1 MPGSF
6 SFDCSQSPAC
16 RASAGGAL
24 PLPPWSFGSGPQSRD
39 SLGGPAASAHGSAP
53 GLLLWEATVSAT
65 SSFGGAAR
73 PGRLLLLPGLLPQ
86 SGLLT
91 VPRYCARPA
100 TSQRQ
105 APREPATEPESR
117 VGHRSSWVPPGSA
130 SRRPA
135 APPPLTASAQHSS
148 AVRGRAG
155 GGPRPPSTGTGTEVF
170 RLCAPRAPRRW
181 LLPGACCY
189 ALAPA
194 ASCCCCRV
202 SCCPSPTPSTWTSKV
217 PPSMRVPREVTSDS
231 PWTSSSP
238 ARPPGCFSWWEP
250 PKRTRP
256 SLGL

>member
-1 MPGSF
+1 M
-6 SFDCSQSPAC
+6 
-16 RASAGGAL
+16 
-24 PLPPWSFGSGPQSRD
+24 
-39 SLGGPAASAHGSAP
+39 PAAR
-53 GLLLWEATVSAT
+53 
-65 SSFGGAAR
+65 AASDGRRRACALHTR
-73 PGRLLLLPGLLPQ
+73 PTN
-86 SGLLT
+86 SGQGPT
-91 VPRYCARPA
+91 AAWPPRAGVPRPA
-100 TSQRQ
+100 KPR
-105 APREPATEPESR
+105 APA
-117 VGHRSSWVPPGSA
+117 
-130 SRRPA
+130 A